1 MNGRIGYHGLGRN
14 FLLNDRDDRLGYG
27 LFGLLNFRRL
37 RLYDRHDCFNFRL
50 HCHRLFNRLDCL
62 DRPADLVLY
71 NRRDLLGLSGGRNGR
86 TRRRFR
92 RFLGRRDFSRTRFM
106 NLLWLDQCD
115 VPREHFLWHDRFD
128 LCHEPDGHS
137 QGKTVNDRGHRPSLK
152 PILPIYIHH
161 RVITIG
167 ANVCSALDRSFFPP
181 STAHSYA

>member
-106 NLLWLDQCD
+106 NLLCLDQRD
-115 VPREHFLWHDRFD
+115 VPREYFFWHDRFD
-128 LCHEPDGHS
+128 LRHKPDCHS
-137 QGKTVNDRGHRPSLK
+137 QCQAMKK
-152 PILPIYIHH
+152 P
-161 RVITIG
+161 
-167 ANVCSALDRSFFPP
+167 
-181 STAHSYA
+181 